1 MKKLVNNHDLDR
13 GYPLTKAELKQ
24 ATTQFWDGL
33 IDHIQNVLDTH
44 GNENGQRI
52 FSMSAICPGGGGYPI
67 ENMFE
72 EISKD
77 VKGIINGHYLKKSKK
92 EIRDRK

>member
-1 MKKLVNNHDLDR
+1 MKKLVNNHDLSRD
-13 GYPLTKAELKQ
+13 YPLTKEELEQ

-33 IDHIQNVLDTH
+33 IDHIQNALDTH

-67 ENMFE
+67 ENSFE
-72 EISKD
+72 KISKD
-77 VKGIINGHYLKKSKK
+77 VKRIISGHYLKKSKK
-92 EIRDRK
+92 NIIDRK